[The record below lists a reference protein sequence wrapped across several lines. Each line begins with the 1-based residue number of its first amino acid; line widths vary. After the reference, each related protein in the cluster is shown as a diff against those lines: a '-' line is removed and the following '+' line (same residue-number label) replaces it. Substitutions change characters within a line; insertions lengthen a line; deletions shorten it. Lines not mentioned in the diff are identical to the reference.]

1 MLGTINPLI
10 IGINAEISGVIRYIV
25 NLEKM
30 NVILL
35 QRTNQGILLVHH

>member
-1 MLGTINPLI
+1 MLFLLGIQLHLGYNSTSI
-10 IGINAEISGVIRYIV
+10 II

-35 QRTNQGILLVHH
+35 QQTNQGILLVHH